1 MAAFRCYSQ
10 ISSRVS
16 IYQSLARRTETQ
28 KCEFTPLKYLVEHRS
43 LNARVSCLPNFY
55 DSSTSSITSF
65 NEVWSLFIGSYLCL
79 LPSVFIE
86 EM

>member
-10 ISSRVS
+10 ISSCVS
-16 IYQSLARRTETQ
+16 IFQPLARRTEIQ
-28 KCEFTPLKYLVEHRS
+28 KCGFTPLMYLVEHRS
-43 LNARVSCLPNFY
+43 LNARVSCLPKFY
-55 DSSTSSITSF
+55 DCSTSSITSF
-65 NEVWSLFIGSYLCL
+65 NEVRSLFIGSYLSV